1 MPVSGIRLCFHTVEQ
16 LNRLASSGLGQRGDG
31 KWAPPS
37 YVAGSSLHNPSPLP
51 GRVPMSPQSLG
62 TSSTQGSVRS
72 AILRSLAGAGV
83 SSRTLARAGA
93 RKGFCGI
100 KSAREREQGAWMNST
115 RHSTHSEMPPGEA
128 MPGSLAPAC
137 VVAGPQALGVHRCV
151 QLTLTSHSVHTH
163 LTLCPLSRKGGQTG
177 HNHTPV
183 PGDTRPSPPP
193 EGRGLWCLCLLTEV
207 CHQ

>member
-31 KWAPPS
+31 KWDPPS

-51 GRVPMSPQSLG
+51 GRVPMSPQSLQ
-62 TSSTQGSVRS
+62 TSSTQGSVS
-72 AILRSLAGAGV
+72 PAILRSLAGAGV

-93 RKGFCGI
+93 RKASVASSLPE
-100 KSAREREQGAWMNST
+100 KESKGAWMNST

-137 VVAGPQALGVHRCV
+137 VVAGPQPLGVHRCV
-151 QLTLTSHSVHTH
+151 QLTLILHSVRTH

-183 PGDTRPSPPP
+183 PGDTRPVSPT
-193 EGRGLWCLCLLTEV
+193 RGKRSLVPLPFN
-207 CHQ
+207 